1 MKAGPSL
8 EGERG
13 ELWLPQVFGTYLIG
27 FQKSFLLVD
36 PYLVKKIFRSPK
48 FKMLTRPLPSITSL
62 TLSD

>member
-1 MKAGPSL
+1 MNQGGLMKAGPSL

-36 PYLVKKIFRSPK
+36 PY
-48 FKMLTRPLPSITSL
+48 
-62 TLSD
+62 